1 MSLKPF
7 QIRDLHEGISG
18 GAEGKLVGFSSAPGI
33 VQISA
38 SEYDNLADSHPRA
51 RLTYLDED
59 DGDQITV
66 GSSLELSQRLDEAL
80 GAEPPLVPT
89 ESSED
94 SPSPMHIFDIR
105 RSNSVTELW
114 KKYEIKGSRPQA
126 SESVDTSSNIEPI
139 PHVTATSTPGD
150 ESQPLLAAFEAEL
163 ANILNAAEDSSEI
176 RTQRSDPEPAPE
188 QSTTGEQRTPHP
200 AELLAAQILHHL
212 VHGANIVQSE
222 LRSRWPDLQRQLHE
236 AQRNIPENVIPSLQS
251 MLATIETHM
260 RTAYNNIPNSSRQW
274 AENTYNAGR
283 PVAENAAENLRTMA
297 SDFNQ
302 IGRTLFA
309 AFESELS
316 RFSLQEMNAATEG
329 AAPTAPVSSTSTG
342 PAISQQLV
350 IVSIMI
356 RRRMPPPDHRDLPNQ
371 NDSPY
376 SLRTDPSH
384 HFNNRFSRPYPP
396 PPPPPPVGPAGFFTS
411 HPPAPH
417 YQPPWSFT
425 PRPYGDPRHYG
436 TGHFGHGPPHPG
448 PAHAAA
454 QPPAFYPFSS
464 GAWPPRAPWY
474 SPPEWNWQHK
484 PGAKTGSEA
493 SLVSEADAR
502 NKTLFIG
509 NVGFR
514 VTEKTIRD
522 VFAAKGFIVD
532 VDLPMDS
539 VSGKHA
545 GFGYL
550 KFPSF
555 DAAIAGMQSLQ
566 GAHIDGHAINL
577 EFSHSVPSQGIG
589 HPQPRDTANQ
599 SPNETQDANDISS
612 AKAPTSSDAEL
623 KKTPSI
629 RRRKSVS
636 FREPAKSEGNAI
648 PHPLESLKTESESAG
663 FTPAFDAS
671 IEIGAPTPRSFTLPI
686 LEGRASLSPDAQMS
700 RFPPVSQFEAQVL
713 ADQQARRP
721 SGSGKTTH
729 QTSEVSG
736 ASSEP
741 SNQNVSSTETHR
753 VLVPESRH
761 QRPFAG
767 MNTSADVSWRAQR
780 QSRKF
785 LGP

>member
-66 GSSLELSQRLDEAL
+66 GYTCLIFTCGKMSDFGFFNRLDLHSSSPSAL
-80 GAEPPLVPT
+80 MKPWGPNPPLVPT

-342 PAISQQLV
+342 PASEPASSHSGQPSEHQASNTTGQDMKSEFPGPGQPTACDRV
-350 IVSIMI
+350 NHDSASNAA
-356 RRRMPPPDHRDLPNQ
+356 PDHRDLPNQ

-671 IEIGAPTPRSFTLPI
+671 IENRSTHSTFVY
-686 LEGRASLSPDAQMS
+686 SPYT
-700 RFPPVSQFEAQVL
+700 
-713 ADQQARRP
+713 RRP
-721 SGSGKTTH
+721 CQPQSRRTDEPVPTRLSIRS
-729 QTSEVSG
+729 TSPGRS
-736 ASSEP
+736 
-741 SNQNVSSTETHR
+741 
-753 VLVPESRH
+753 
-761 QRPFAG
+761 
-767 MNTSADVSWRAQR
+767 TSAPSIW
-780 QSRKF
+780 
-785 LGP
+785 LW